1 MRKLSETMGESK
13 NYKCCNWE
21 QRTLI
26 KQLVRLLDSNILDN
40 TRCCVIC

>member
-13 NYKCCNWE
+13 NYKCIVTGSRE
-21 QRTLI
+21 H
-26 KQLVRLLDSNILDN
+26 KQLVRLLDINILDN